1 MTDFETAQR
10 CAAEMW
16 KDDRASRSLGIDVAV
31 TALGAATATMHV
43 REDMLNGLDV
53 CHGGMLFTL
62 ADTACA
68 FACNSYNRVTL
79 SASGKIHFLRSA
91 RLGDRLTAVAVEDYR
106 GGRRGFYTVKITNQQ
121 EEAVA
126 LFRGRVVSRDEPIV
140 EPET

>member
-16 KDDRASRSLGIDVAV
+16 KSDKASRSLGIEVEV
-31 TALGAATATMHV
+31 NGLGTATATMQV
-43 REDMLNGLDV
+43 REHMLNGLDV

-91 RLGDRLTAVAVEDYR
+91 RLGDVLTAIAVEDYR
-106 GGRRGFYTVKITNQQ
+106 GGRRGFYTVKVTNQQ
-121 EEAVA
+121 DEAVA
-126 LFRGRVVSRDEPIV
+126 LFRGRVVSRDELIV
-140 EPET
+140 EPAT

>member
-1 MTDFETAQR
+1 
-10 CAAEMW
+10 MW
-16 KDDRASRSLGIDVAV
+16 KGDKASQSLGIEVEV
-31 TALGAATATMHV
+31 TRLGAAMATMQV
-43 REDMLNGLDV
+43 REDMVNGVGV

-91 RLGDRLTAVAVEDYR
+91 VLGDMLTAIAVEDYR
-106 GGRRGFYTVKITNQQ
+106 GERRGFYTVKITNQQ
-121 EEAVA
+121 DEAVA

-140 EPET
+140 EPDT

>member
-16 KDDRASRSLGIDVAV
+16 KGDKASQSLGIEVEV
-31 TALGAATATMHV
+31 TRLGAAMATMQV
-43 REDMLNGLDV
+43 REDMVNGVGV

-91 RLGDRLTAVAVEDYR
+91 MLGDVLTAIAAEDYR

-121 EEAVA
+121 DEAVA

-140 EPET
+140 EPDT

>member
-16 KDDRASRSLGIDVAV
+16 KGDMASRSLGIEVEV
-31 TALGAATATMHV
+31 SGLGAAIATMQV
-43 REDMLNGLDV
+43 REDMVNGVGV

-91 RLGDRLTAVAVEDYR
+91 MLGDMLTATAVEDYR
-106 GGRRGFYTVKITNQQ
+106 GERRGFYTVKITNQQ
-121 EEAVA
+121 VEAVA